1 MQYGID
7 ISTYKRA
14 KETKND
20 NIVVDKIKKID
31 LKSLLVVFVVSFLVS
46 RVILVNVEN
55 TIAPFGVCFLAVMT
69 DYKKDK
75 LLLAASAG
83 GVLGYL
89 FLLNRIN
96 NILIYLVIV
105 CSLTIL
111 AYLNDRFSTKI
122 RTISLMSV
130 IFLELFV
137 GEIIFKNSDISM
149 AFFYSFLQ
157 MMCIVPLYF
166 IIKKSILCIE
176 NLKIKHLYKSE
187 EILNM
192 AIIASLIIAGTWGV
206 NLKGIYLENIL
217 AFFFILLIA
226 YINGPSIGAASGI
239 ALGAIIGMSSNN
251 ILVYISVL
259 GICGLVTGLFK
270 ETGRWVAG
278 CCALISFLIIRLY
291 TNINVEF
298 EFMEMIVALIIFLI
312 LPSKI
317 YSKVLLELDWE
328 KKQEYLNN
336 DYSEKIKEELSERV
350 CGYSKV
356 LDSTASI
363 LTNLSENDKLM
374 LKGKSEILIERLAS
388 RVCSNCDMNK
398 ICWSRENYYTYSAFL
413 ELIQNYEEG
422 KKGVLPKEIE
432 RKCLRR
438 TQLLN
443 STEQIVNG
451 HIINEMGRKRLAETR
466 ELLSKH
472 INNIS
477 SYISTLA
484 EDFQEDFNLDLEN
497 ERKLRKSFRN
507 INIEIVDLYCIKDK
521 NGRVR
526 VNVRLEACGG
536 KHLCVKKLLPLINEA
551 LEKSMCVSNESCNI
565 DEDGLCNVSFEETPK
580 YYVSSYGTY
589 YNKEGNKSSG
599 DSFFYG
605 KLSDGNY
612 VSLLSDGMGSGEEA
626 RLESS
631 STVNLIREIIESGF
645 EEKKAL
651 HTVNSIMNFKFSED
665 ERFATLDLM
674 NLDLYSGDIDFMKV
688 GAVASFLK
696 RKNKVEV
703 VESKTLPMGVLDDLD
718 IDTFQ
723 MKIENRDI
731 IVMVT
736 DGVLDINSKNT
747 GKYEWLAEYLEKTE
761 INKPEELTK
770 DILKTAKALSG
781 GRVKDD
787 MSVIVIKVYN
797 LY

>member
-20 NIVVDKIKKID
+20 NYAVHKITKTN
-31 LKSLLVVFVVSFLVS
+31 LKSLLMVFIVSFLVS
-46 RVILVNVEN
+46 RVILVNVQN
-55 TIAPFGVCFLAVMT
+55 TIAPFGICFLAVMT
-69 DYKKDK
+69 DYKEDK
-75 LLLAASAG
+75 LLIGALSG

-89 FLLNRIN
+89 FLLNRISSV
-96 NILIYLVIV
+96 LIYIVIL
-105 CSLTIL
+105 CSITIL
-111 AYLNDRFSTKI
+111 AYFNNRFSTKI
-122 RTISLMSV
+122 KTISLASV

-137 GEIIFKNSDISM
+137 GEVIFKSWDISM

-166 IIKKSILCIE
+166 IIRKSIVCIK
-176 NLKIKHLYKSE
+176 NLKIRHLYKSE

-192 AIIASLIIAGTWGV
+192 AIVVSLIIAGTWGV
-206 NLKGIYLENIL
+206 NFKDIYLQNIL
-217 AFFFILLIA
+217 ALFFIILIS
-226 YINGPSIGAASGI
+226 YINGPSIGGASGI
-239 ALGAIIGMSSNN
+239 ALGTIIGMSSNN

-259 GICGLVTGLFK
+259 GVCGLITGLFK
-270 ETGRWVAG
+270 ETGKWVAG

-298 EFMEMIVALIIFLI
+298 EFMEMIVALIVFLI

-328 KKQEYLNN
+328 KKQEYLNS
-336 DYSEKIKEELSERV
+336 DYSKKIKEELSGRL

-356 LDSTASI
+356 LDSTASV

-398 ICWSRENYYTYSAFL
+398 ICWSRENYYTYCAFL

-422 KKGVLPKEIE
+422 KKGILPKEIE
-432 RKCLRR
+432 RKCLKR

-451 HIINEMGRKRLAETR
+451 HIINEMERKRLAETR
-466 ELLSKH
+466 ELLSNH

-477 SYISTLA
+477 SYIGTLA
-484 EDFQEDFNLDLEN
+484 DDFQQDFNLDLEN
-497 ERKLRKSFRN
+497 ERKLRKSFKNLN
-507 INIEIVDLYCIKDK
+507 IGIVDLYCIKDK
-521 NGRVR
+521 NGRTR
-526 VNVRLEACGG
+526 VNVKLESCRG
-536 KHLCVKKLLPLINEA
+536 KHLCVKKILPLINET
-551 LEKSMCVSNESCNI
+551 LDKSMCVGNESCNI
-565 DEDGLCNVSFEETPK
+565 DKEGLCNVNFEETPK
-580 YYVSSYGTY
+580 YYVSSYGLS
-589 YNKEGNKSSG
+589 YNKEGNKSNG

-631 STVNLIREIIESGF
+631 STVNLIREIIENGF

-688 GAVASFLK
+688 GAVASFLM

-703 VESKTLPMGVLDDLD
+703 VESKTLPMGVMDKLD
-718 IDTFQ
+718 IDSFK

-747 GKYEWLAEYLEKTE
+747 GKYEWLVEYLEKTQ
-761 INKPEELTK
+761 INKPEELSK
-770 DILKTAKALSG
+770 DILKTAKVLSG
-781 GRVKDD
+781 GKVKDD
-787 MSVIVIKVYN
+787 MSAIVIKVYN